1 MKTSFQSAQVLT
13 ANTAIFFAEPNHYG
27 VRLVY
32 DLSGHSLCLSVVHFL
47 RNPPKARSPRI

>member
-47 RNPPKARSPRI
+47 RKPPKARSARI